1 MNNDKVKNHIRLV
14 NITSALS
21 LLTLVL
27 FITALG
33 LLLSG
38 GVEQAK
44 VVNMVGIIG
53 GMVLCGTSFSL
64 YSEHPNT
71 ENLLDVV

>member
-1 MNNDKVKNHIRLV
+1 MNNDKVKNHIKLV
-14 NITSALS
+14 NITTALS
-21 LLTLVL
+21 VLVLVL
-27 FITALG
+27 FIIDLG

-38 GVEQAK
+38 GIDGAK
-44 VVNMVGIIG
+44 VVSMVGIIG